1 LDLEATLYSY
11 PVKEVDVEFS
21 WTEEQRLWRRAVRDF
36 AQHEI
41 APRVREIDTEER
53 IPRDIIEGMAEMGLL
68 APTVGEEYDGAGAD
82 WMMAAIAA
90 EELGRADI
98 SLAVPVLYLVEA
110 AWGFIFYQYGSD
122 RLKEQYLPKVTR
134 GEAFLGIAT
143 TEPGGGSDILGAC
156 RTRAEKV
163 GDQWAF
169 NGEKVYISGV
179 RESLEWGGIHLM
191 LARTDSD
198 EDAGHRAFTFFAMPL
213 KGTQGITPTFFED
226 MGRMGISTGGFALDG
241 VRLPADHQVGEFNRG
256 FYHAMEGFS
265 AARTLI
271 GATCVGASEA
281 VLEMGMEQIKMRQAF
296 GRPIASFEGV
306 QFPLADLYTDLE
318 GTRLSTYKAA
328 WTMDQMYEHDEATHY
343 DIALAAAMAKLKA
356 PILGFKIMNEVADWF
371 GAMAYTKECPV
382 EMGIRG
388 IRSYS
393 IGAEGTPNVM
403 RMIIARELL
412 GQEFL
417 PTLYTDKAK
426 SVRR

>member
-1 LDLEATLYSY
+1 MD
-11 PVKEVDVEFS
+11 FS

-36 AQHEI
+36 AQNEI
-41 APRVREIDTEER
+41 APRVREIDEDET
-53 IPRDIIEGMAEMGLL
+53 IPREIVKGMAEVGLL
-68 APTVGEEYDGAGAD
+68 APTVGEEYGGVGAD
-82 WMMAAIAA
+82 WTMATIAA

-110 AWGFIFYQYGSD
+110 AWGFIFYQYGSEE
-122 RLKEQYLPKVTR
+122 LKQAYLPKVTR

-156 RTRAEKV
+156 HTKAAKD
-163 GDQWAF
+163 GDEWLV

-179 RESLEWGGIHLM
+179 RESLDWGGIHLL
-191 LARTDSD
+191 LARTDQD
-198 EDAGHRAFTFFAMPL
+198 EAAGHKAFTFFALPL
-213 KGTQGITPTFFED
+213 KGTEGITPTYFDD
-226 MGRMGISTGGFALDG
+226 MGRMGISTGGFALED
-241 VRLPADHQVGEFNRG
+241 VRLPADHQVGEVNRG

-271 GATCVGASEA
+271 GATCVGAA
-281 VLEMGMEQIKMRQAF
+281 HATLDMGMEHIKMRSAF
-296 GRPIASFEGV
+296 GRPIASYEGV
-306 QFPLADLYTDLE
+306 QFPLADLYTELE

-328 WTMDQMYEHDEATHY
+328 WLMDQKYEHDAASHH
-343 DIALAAAMAKLKA
+343 DIALAAAMAKLRA
-356 PILGFKIMNEVADWF
+356 PRLGFKVMNEVADWF

-393 IGAEGTPNVM
+393 IGAEGTPNIM
-403 RMIIARELL
+403 RMIIGRELL

-417 PTLYTDKAK
+417 PTQYSEKA
-426 SVRR
+426 